1 MKGIIGKANVIIM
14 YYLLSFVSSAF
25 ADQSLFYKEV
35 NLIGGYSRQDKWIG
49 GSDTLKNSVGFED
62 YRKFSGDY
70 GDFLTTDFQLR
81 VAYDSS
87 ESMDDAWAVE
97 IHNAWAEFKLNS
109 SNKFRFGHFDSSFG
123 LEPLVDTHGTIL
135 QTLAEDDIGFIKD
148 WGVSLRGV
156 APSFDYEVSLQL
168 GSGMSI
174 YRQDGSYLATA
185 RVGSPS
191 PSNFQYGISFLIGD
205 VLETMGMQTIP
216 RNQLVSNDAISKK
229 RIGGDIQYL
238 YGPYLLKSEC
248 AYGKNE
254 DKNVLGYLFELDYTI
269 PRSQNWELELQY
281 KSWMNDLSDR
291 HSDDSTLSVGVS
303 CKLNQKLTLR
313 AAYLHD
319 FNRMGGKEDDKVL
332 FQFYYYAN

>member
-1 MKGIIGKANVIIM
+1 MRLFLITMIS
-14 YYLLSFVSSAF
+14 LLLIATPSVF
-25 ADQSLFYKEV
+25 ADQSLFYKEF

-49 GSDTLKNSVGFED
+49 KSDTKKNSLGFED
-62 YRKFSGDY
+62 YRKFSTDY

-87 ESMDDAWAVE
+87 QSLGDAWAVE
-97 IHNAWAEFKLNS
+97 IHNAWAEFKLGS
-109 SNKFRFGHFDSSFG
+109 SNKFRFGHFDPSFG

-135 QTLAEDDIGFIKD
+135 QTLAKEDIGFIKD

-156 APSFDYEVSLQL
+156 APSFDYEVSLQI

-191 PSNFQYGISFLIGD
+191 SSNFQYGISFLIGD

-238 YGPYLLKSEC
+238 YGSYLLKAEC
-248 AYGKNE
+248 AYGTNE
-254 DKNVLGYLFELDYTI
+254 DKDVLGYLFELDYTI
-269 PRSQNWELELQY
+269 PDIQNWELELQY
-281 KSWMNDLSDR
+281 KSWINDLSER
-291 HSDDSTLSVGVS
+291 NSDDSTLSIGTS
-303 CKLNQKLTLR
+303 CKLNQELTFR
-313 AAYLHD
+313 AVYLHN
-319 FNRMGGKEDDKVL
+319 FNHIGGKEDDKVL
-332 FQFYYYAN
+332 LQLYYYAN